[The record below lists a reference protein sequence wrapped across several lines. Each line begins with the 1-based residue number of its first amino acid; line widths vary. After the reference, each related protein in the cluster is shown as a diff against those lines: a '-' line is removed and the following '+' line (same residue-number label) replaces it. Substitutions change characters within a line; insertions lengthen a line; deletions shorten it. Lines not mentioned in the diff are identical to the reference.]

1 MISKRL
7 LLSCALAVSLGGAA
21 WAKDLNAVGLTMGS
35 LSNPYFIALVEG
47 ATQKAHEINPKA
59 KVTAVS
65 SEYDLGKQSTQIDNF
80 IASGV
85 DVILVAAADP
95 HAIAAS
101 VQRARA
107 AGIVVVAVDVE
118 ADGADAAIETDNIKA
133 GQISCEYLAKKMD
146 GEGKVAIQW
155 AGPASSSV
163 ARVEGCKKA
172 LAAYPKISVIDDIHD
187 TKCQR
192 DLGMDVMLTQ
202 LQHYPDIKGV
212 FPICEPA
219 AIGVNLA
226 ATQMHRDDIIITS
239 VDGSPDATQALKSKT
254 LLAGTASQSPREQG
268 RLGVETGYGLMNGKQ
283 PEVKVRMLPPQLITR
298 DNVDS
303 YKGW

>member
-1 MISKRL
+1 MAGS
-7 LLSCALAVSLGGAA
+7 AV
-21 WAKDLNAVGLTMGS
+21 AKDLKSVGLTMGS

-47 ATQKAHEINPKA
+47 ATQKAREINPDA
-59 KVTAVS
+59 KVTSVS
-65 SEYDLGKQSTQIDNF
+65 SEYDLGKQSNQIDNF

-95 HAIAAS
+95 HAIAAA

-107 AGIVVVAVDVE
+107 AGIVVIAVDVE
-118 ADGADAAIETDNIKA
+118 ADGADATIETDNAKA
-133 GQISCEYLAKKMD
+133 GEISCDYLAKKMD
-146 GEGKVAIQW
+146 GAGKVAIQW

-163 ARVEGCKKA
+163 ARVEGCKKS

-192 DLGMDVMLTQ
+192 DLGMDVMLEQ
-202 LQHYPDIKGV
+202 LQRYPDIKGV

-226 ATQMHRDDIIITS
+226 AKQMHRDDIVITS
-239 VDGSPDATQALKSKT
+239 VDGSPDATEALKSKT
-254 LLAGTASQSPREQG
+254 LIQGTASQSPREQG
-268 RLGVETGYGLMNGKQ
+268 RLGVETGYNLMNGKAPQ
-283 PEVKVRMLPPQLITR
+283 EKVRMLAPQLITR
-298 DNVDS
+298 DNVDQ